1 MISILDEILKDIDNI
16 SCKINSLKE
25 LERNKIQSSNSGI
38 LSDITTIDSMNII
51 DSMLDDT
58 YLWNKRIEMHNKLNP
73 ENIISNIT
81 NSIPEISPLVSGSF
95 EKTTKSSKTST
106 EIAHEALPKSSSEVL
121 IEIAPD
127 PLSETTTET
136 SNELLTEIKK
146 TPPVGAILSKDF
158 YKLSILPKPE
168 QEYLLF
174 KLYTQAKK
182 NIDKLN
188 LQISQEEKET
198 LITNE
203 SDKLLKSWM
212 SE

>member
-25 LERNKIQSSNSGI
+25 LELNKIQSSNSAI

-73 ENIISNIT
+73 ENIILNIT
-81 NSIPEISPLVSGSF
+81 NSVPEISPLVSGSF
-95 EKTTKSSKTST
+95 EKSTESSKTLT
-106 EIAHEALPKSSSEVL
+106 ETSSEVL
-121 IEIAPD
+121 IETTPE
-127 PLSETTTET
+127 PLPEATTET
-136 SNELLTEIKK
+136 SNEPLTEIKK

-188 LQISQEEKET
+188 LQIPQEEKET

-212 SE
+212 NE